1 MLPELSEHLVSSC
14 NGAQDLAKQI
24 RPDSGGASAGQ
35 SFRRASLKRQ
45 YFLIVRWAKDLD
57 AIVYL
62 WGRLPVDLRIGSGA
76 TRLRGSRLVILGPK
90 PASFPAE
97 CKRPRCH
104 DHLSAGAKLKSL
116 LVIAVWHG
124 SCAEHLLSHT

>member
-1 MLPELSEHLVSSC
+1 MQRTSDNGSSVGAIRADAWLVALFGQPSPLTHAQPVAMLPELSEHLVSSC

-62 WGRLPVDLRIGSGA
+62 WGS
-76 TRLRGSRLVILGPK
+76 
-90 PASFPAE
+90 
-97 CKRPRCH
+97 
-104 DHLSAGAKLKSL
+104 
-116 LVIAVWHG
+116 
-124 SCAEHLLSHT
+124 SCQGT